1 MSMNLFK
8 STEMRI
14 AERVLKKINQFEP
27 LISKLTDEELKNK
40 TIQYRARLAEGESL
54 DKIRPE
60 AFAVCREATKR
71 ILGKRPYDVQMLGGV
86 LLDLGSIAEMKTG
99 EGKTITSIA
108 PVYLNALSGKGAIV
122 STVNEYLAQRDAEEM
137 GQVFTF
143 LGLSI
148 GINRAQMDPSLKRE
162 AYACDITYSIHSEL
176 GFDYLRDN
184 MASSIEDKVQRGLHF
199 CLTDEADSILID
211 EAKTPLIISG
221 GQSED
226 SNVYLASDQFVR
238 TLDENDYEIDE
249 ETKAISLTFNGVQ
262 KANRFFNFD
271 NLYDIKNS
279 EIVHRIQNALRAH
292 KVMKINV
299 EYIVRDGKIE
309 LVDAFTGRIMEGRS
323 YSEGLQQAIQAKEM
337 VEIEPETKT
346 MATITYQNFFRMFD
360 KLCGMTGTAK
370 TEEQEFIDIYNMRV
384 NVVPT
389 NKPVI
394 RQDLK
399 DSIYASYQAKW
410 MAVVEKVKE
419 LYEKGQPVLVGTA
432 QIEDSELLHEL
443 LINAEIPHTVLNAK
457 QNASEAEII
466 SHAGQVKAVTIATN
480 MAGRGTDIKPSP
492 EALAL
497 GGLYVLGTDKAES
510 RRIDNQLRGRSG
522 RQGDPGVSK
531 FFLSIDDQLMR
542 RFSNYEE
549 FKEQFKNDG
558 DKEVTTKS
566 LLYGFSE
573 AQKKIEGF
581 NYDTRKNVLH
591 YDDVIRQ
598 QRDLFYAQRD
608 LILINDD
615 IEFVINRMIKSNA
628 NSIVNMPKF
637 KDKGNIFKYHDFI
650 EYINETI
657 LGKTIRT
664 KLMYDDIK
672 DLHDNDLLQYVSDFL
687 LASYHKWRDKALDN
701 TDLSYV
707 RWYEKNIILRIIDK
721 YWQNHIDTMDK
732 LRSHTNLV
740 QYAQKNPYQVYT
752 QEGSKKFDEM
762 LSNIAYDAMTEI
774 FKDRLGAESLITS
787 EMENDP
793 IFRQLVDNI
802 ILDDIPEDE
811 REELIVNMYKNVKSQ
826 IEQNIND
833 ANSLENE

>member
-1 MSMNLFK
+1 MNLFK

-40 TIQYRARLAEGESL
+40 TIQYRARLADGESL
-54 DKIRPE
+54 EKIRPE

-71 ILGKRPYDVQMLGGV
+71 VLGKRPYDVQMLGGV

-137 GQVFTF
+137 GQVFLF
-143 LGLSI
+143 LGLSV

-184 MASSIEDKVQRGLHF
+184 MASSIEEKVQRGLHF

-226 SNVYLASDQFVR
+226 SNVYFASDQFVR

-399 DSIYASYQAKW
+399 DSIYASYPAKW

-443 LINAEIPHTVLNAK
+443 LVNAEIPHTVLNAK

-466 SHAGQVKAVTIATN
+466 SRAGQVKAVTIATN
-480 MAGRGTDIKPSP
+480 MAGRGTDIKPSA

-549 FKEQFKNDG
+549 FKEQFKKDG

-566 LLYGFSE
+566 LLYGFQE

-615 IEFVINRMIKSNA
+615 VEFVINRMIKSTA
-628 NSIVNMPKF
+628 NMITNMPKF

-657 LGKTIRT
+657 LGKGIRT
-664 KLMYDDIK
+664 KLLYEDIK
-672 DLHDNDLLQYVSDFL
+672 DLHDNDLLQYVSEFL
-687 LASYHKWRDKALDN
+687 IASYHKWRDKALDN
-701 TDLSYV
+701 TDLAYV
-707 RWYEKNIILRIIDK
+707 RWYEKNIVLRIIDK

-762 LSNIAYDAMTEI
+762 LSNIAYDTMTEI
-774 FKDRLGAESLITS
+774 FKDRLGSESLITS

-793 IFRQLVDNI
+793 IFRQLIDNL
-802 ILDDIPEDE
+802 ILDEMSDDE
-811 REELIVNMYKNVKSQ
+811 REEFIVNMYKNVKSQ
-826 IEQNIND
+826 IEQNVSENQE
-833 ANSLENE
+833 ANNE

>member
-143 LGLSI
+143 LGLSV

-184 MASSIEDKVQRGLHF
+184 MASSIEEKVQRGLHF

-249 ETKAISLTFNGVQ
+249 EAKAISLTFNGVQ

-802 ILDDIPEDE
+802 ILDDMPDDE